1 MTKENKRLIVFFL
14 LLSIFLLLILFGLK
28 FNCPIKSIFHISC
41 PGCGLTRSITSLLH
55 LDILNSIYYNILG
68 IPLFLFLVTSYLLIV
83 IDVIKK
89 RNYLQSFL
97 HRLSKYYLVIIIL
110 LIITFILNNIHK
122 I

>member
-1 MTKENKRLIVFFL
+1 MTKENKRLIIFFL
-14 LLSIFLLLILFGLK
+14 LLSIFLLLILFNFK
-28 FNCPIKSIFHISC
+28 FNCPIKSIFHIAC

-83 IDVIKK
+83 IDIIKK